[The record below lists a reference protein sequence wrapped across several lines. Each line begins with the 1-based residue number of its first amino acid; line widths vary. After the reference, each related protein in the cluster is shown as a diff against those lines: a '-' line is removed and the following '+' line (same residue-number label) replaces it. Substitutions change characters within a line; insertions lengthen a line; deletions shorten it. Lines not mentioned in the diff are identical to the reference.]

1 MTGSPKNKILQ
12 DVQSFAAPKFHAIL
26 LLFSGNTKLG
36 YESFS
41 QLVLWKEGTPKVSPL
56 GDPLLMMQTLCGKI
70 GDILGTKG
78 DVTESL
84 MVHICEHTKMSNDF
98 LFSSCQIKAEKSFL
112 QLKSEKDLINS
123 YDKTRAHKIFCE
135 KCASVWVW
143 NSYMLCLKGKL
154 KYTANY
160 MILDFKGHYLQY
172 PRNLLWDNKKHN
184 WMVAQVFIIP

>member
-1 MTGSPKNKILQ
+1 
-12 DVQSFAAPKFHAIL
+12 
-26 LLFSGNTKLG
+26 
-36 YESFS
+36 
-41 QLVLWKEGTPKVSPL
+41 
-56 GDPLLMMQTLCGKI
+56 MMQTLCGKI

-135 KCASVWVW
+135 KCASV
-143 NSYMLCLKGKL
+143 
-154 KYTANY
+154 
-160 MILDFKGHYLQY
+160 
-172 PRNLLWDNKKHN
+172 
-184 WMVAQVFIIP
+184 